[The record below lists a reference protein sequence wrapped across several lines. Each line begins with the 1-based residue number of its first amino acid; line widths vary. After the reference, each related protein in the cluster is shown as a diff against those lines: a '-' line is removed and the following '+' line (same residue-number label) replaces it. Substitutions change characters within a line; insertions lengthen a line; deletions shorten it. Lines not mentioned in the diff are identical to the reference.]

1 MLSSPQRPWMEPV
14 SPEAIFLQ
22 GGEDKGE
29 AWEEG
34 ECD

>member
-1 MLSSPQRPWMEPV
+1 MSQL

-34 ECD
+34 ECDW